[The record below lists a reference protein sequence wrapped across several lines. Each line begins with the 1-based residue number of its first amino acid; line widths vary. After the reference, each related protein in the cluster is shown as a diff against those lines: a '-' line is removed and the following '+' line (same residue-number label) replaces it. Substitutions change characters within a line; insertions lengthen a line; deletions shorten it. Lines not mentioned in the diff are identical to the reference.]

1 MIMSQAEYTM
11 DVYVTDG
18 ATGTEISNII
28 VNKAKDNAGQTA
40 TGKVDMEIQILMI
53 STSPT
58 PMYRK
63 QVQAKIRKIQI
74 RHIRIMDL

>member
-28 VNKAKDNAGQTA
+28 VNKTK
-40 TGKVDMEIQILMI
+40 MM
-53 STSPT
+53 
-58 PMYRK
+58 
-63 QVQAKIRKIQI
+63 QVRQQLVK
-74 RHIRIMDL
+74 

>member
-28 VNKAKDNAGQTA
+28 VNKTK
-40 TGKVDMEIQILMI
+40 KMM
-53 STSPT
+53 
-58 PMYRK
+58 
-63 QVQAKIRKIQI
+63 QVRQQLVK
-74 RHIRIMDL
+74 